1 MLCTYSTVST
11 NWSIGIALV
20 AVIDYHTQSA
30 DCGGLGKVHRTST
43 AMGVSLEM
51 L

>member
-20 AVIDYHTQSA
+20 AVIDYHTQSG

-43 AMGVSLEM
+43 AMGVSPEM

>member
-1 MLCTYSTVST
+1 MLCTYGIVST
-11 NWSIGIALV
+11 NWSISIALV

-30 DCGGLGKVHRTST
+30 DCGGLGKLHRTST

>member
-11 NWSIGIALV
+11 DWSIGIALV
-20 AVIDYHTQSA
+20 AVNDYHTQSA
-30 DCGGLGKVHRTST
+30 DCGGLGKVHGTSS